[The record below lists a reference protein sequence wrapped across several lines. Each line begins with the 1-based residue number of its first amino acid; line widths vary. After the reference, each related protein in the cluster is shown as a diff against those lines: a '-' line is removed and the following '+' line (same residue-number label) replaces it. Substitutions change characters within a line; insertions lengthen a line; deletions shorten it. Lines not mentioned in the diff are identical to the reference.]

1 MNDTRMNNTSCSTA
15 LFRDREL
22 APALD
27 AIVAAGFPQAELNI
41 REPHVYSADAAEVR
55 RVQSEF
61 AARPLRPRT
70 MHAPSGRSILGALD
84 DEWHKESFGI
94 LSQYARMAGNL
105 GLTEM
110 VIHPIPN
117 PSLVPDPADPALA
130 GQLRD
135 GIRRSLDALLPV
147 TEPAGVRITVE
158 NLPYPDYPLN
168 NIQDLR
174 AVVEPYPDT
183 AVGLII
189 DLGHVGKV
197 GRDPVTDI
205 RAAGDRLCGTHIH
218 DLNAPGGVDH
228 HSPVVNTYDWAAI
241 RRAFAEIGY
250 QGPWTMEVSQ
260 TSRDE
265 SLDELAQEIA
275 GWLGDWL

>member
-1 MNDTRMNNTSCSTA
+1 MENTSCSTS

-27 AIVAAGFPQAELNI
+27 AIVAAGFPQAEINV
-41 REPHVYSADAAEVR
+41 REPHVNSADAAEER
-55 RVQSEF
+55 RVGSEF

-70 MHAPSGRSILGALD
+70 MHAPSGRSILAALD
-84 DEWHKESFGI
+84 ADWRRESVGV

-117 PSLVPDPADPALA
+117 PSFVPDTTDPTLPQ
-130 GQLRD
+130 QLRD

-147 TEPAGVRITVE
+147 SEQAGLRITVE
-158 NLPYPDYPLN
+158 NLPYPDMPLN
-168 NIQDLR
+168 NMQDLR
-174 AVVEPYPDT
+174 AVVEPYPSA

-189 DLGHVGKV
+189 DLGHVGRV
-197 GRDPVTDI
+197 GRDPVADI

-218 DLNAPGGVDH
+218 DLDAPGGVDH
-228 HSPVVNTYDWAAI
+228 HSPALQTYDWAAI

-250 QGPWTMEVSQ
+250 QGPWTMEVSK
-260 TSRDE
+260 TSRGE
-265 SLDELAQEIA
+265 SLEELAVEIA
-275 GWLGDWL
+275 GWLGNWL